1 VEEPLGLVQGDDQ
14 PLVAQIEGF
23 ESFVERNHERLYG
36 ALCLLT
42 KDRYEAEEIAQEAF
56 VRIFERWDRVRRVD
70 DPTAYL
76 FRTAMN
82 VFRKRYRRATLALKR
97 TLSVV
102 PRDDFVERIEA
113 EDLVVRAVAQ
123 LPTDQRAALI
133 ATSLLGC
140 SSDEAAQILGVRS
153 STVRAGHPGANG
165 APSRDRRRTMIDER
179 PNSSAPS
186 GGSGPTRGSS
196 SASSSGDAVTEE
208 LAHRGA
214 IVAVVIFAV
223 TVGGAVT
230 VLRPR
235 TVPSMS
241 RRSERSRCTTARHR
255 RVSVNPRHRV
265 LSAPTAS
272 ARGS

>member
-1 VEEPLGLVQGDDQ
+1 LKDPCAVEEPLGLVQEDAQ
-14 PLVAQIEGF
+14 PIVAQIEGF

-102 PRDDFVERIEA
+102 PRDDFVERIEV

-133 ATSLLGC
+133 ATSLLGY

-153 STVRAGHPGANG
+153 STVRARATR
-165 APSRDRRRTMIDER
+165 ARTALRAAIGEER
-179 PNSSAPS
+179 
-186 GGSGPTRGSS
+186 
-196 SASSSGDAVTEE
+196 
-208 LAHRGA
+208 
-214 IVAVVIFAV
+214 
-223 TVGGAVT
+223 
-230 VLRPR
+230 
-235 TVPSMS
+235 
-241 RRSERSRCTTARHR
+241 
-255 RVSVNPRHRV
+255 
-265 LSAPTAS
+265 
-272 ARGS
+272 

>member
-1 VEEPLGLVQGDDQ
+1 MGDPCAVEEPLGLVQGDDQ

-42 KDRYEAEEIAQEAF
+42 KDRYEADEIAQEAF

-123 LPTDQRAALI
+123 LPTDRASGVDRHLLARLLIRRSSPSCRSVPRPSAHAQPRARTALRAAI
-133 ATSLLGC
+133 G
-140 SSDEAAQILGVRS
+140 E
-153 STVRAGHPGANG
+153 
-165 APSRDRRRTMIDER
+165 ER
-179 PNSSAPS
+179 
-186 GGSGPTRGSS
+186 
-196 SASSSGDAVTEE
+196 
-208 LAHRGA
+208 
-214 IVAVVIFAV
+214 
-223 TVGGAVT
+223 
-230 VLRPR
+230 
-235 TVPSMS
+235 
-241 RRSERSRCTTARHR
+241 
-255 RVSVNPRHRV
+255 
-265 LSAPTAS
+265 
-272 ARGS
+272 